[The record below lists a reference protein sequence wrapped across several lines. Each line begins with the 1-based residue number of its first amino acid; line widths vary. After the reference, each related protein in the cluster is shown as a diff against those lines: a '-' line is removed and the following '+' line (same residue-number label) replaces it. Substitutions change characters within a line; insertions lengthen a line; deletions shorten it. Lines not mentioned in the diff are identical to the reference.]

1 MESSKISIPS
11 ASHLAVCMQH
21 ICTQKQIKVTMAE
34 LLQICSI
41 IYIRDTA
48 YCTSPPPISI
58 RNRHAF
64 SLRFY
69 KTSAVHPIGS
79 QADQME
85 GQVQDM
91 GKGSQI
97 VDSNLVLPHLSNELP
112 GKTTLGY
119 VEAWSAALQ
128 GRPVLVGSSL
138 SRRCVAQ
145 GWAVCATP
153 LASAAPATLPPLPA
167 AHTNV
172 PLEKLRAFYCHLW
185 SEILNHRSAYSFLV
199 I

>member
-21 ICTQKQIKVTMAE
+21 ICTQKQIKVTLAE

-69 KTSAVHPIGS
+69 KTSALHPIGN
-79 QADQME
+79 QADQTE

-128 GRPVLVGSSL
+128 GRPKHFVETCACGLFFKQQMCGPGVGSVCHTSGV
-138 SRRCVAQ
+138 SSPCHSASP
-145 GWAVCATP
+145 ACCTHKCATGK
-153 LASAAPATLPPLPA
+153 
-167 AHTNV
+167 V
-172 PLEKLRAFYCHLW
+172 M
-185 SEILNHRSAYSFLV
+185 SFLLSLV
-199 I
+199 E